1 VANKRI
7 WVWTEISSDGVHPLS
22 LELLTPARQMGSAEA
37 VVFSA
42 DAGNA
47 VETLGQ
53 HGAEVVHASVDG
65 VFEEYVVEP
74 QVATLIELINADQP
88 DAILFPSTFPARDVL
103 ARLAG
108 TLGKGVIA
116 NASSVEY
123 RDEQLIATVNY
134 SSDYTAEVTLT
145 CDTPCLVQ
153 LRRKAYAI
161 ESVGGS
167 ADVREVAPASRD
179 GGNRVRVLETTLE
192 TTEGLNLEDAS
203 VIVSG
208 GRGLGQPENFKL
220 VEDLAQE
227 LNAAVGAS
235 RAIVDAGWV
244 PYSYQ
249 VGQTGKTVK
258 PSVYV
263 AAGISGAI
271 QHVAGMGNSQ
281 RIIAINNDP
290 EAPIFE
296 LADLGIVGDALTILP
311 KLTERVR
318 SQK

>member
-1 VANKRI
+1 MANARV
-7 WVWTEISSDGVHPLS
+7 WVWTEVTADGVHPLS
-22 LELLTPARQMGSAEA
+22 LELLTPARQMGTAEA
-37 VVFSA
+37 VVFATNGSGST
-42 DAGNA
+42 D
-47 VETLGQ
+47 VLGEY
-53 HGAEVVHASVDG
+53 GASVAYVADDP
-65 VFEEYVVEP
+65 VFDQFVAEP
-74 QVATLIELINADQP
+74 HVATLVELINANQP
-88 DAILFPSTFPARDVL
+88 DAILFPSTFPARDVM

-108 TLGKGVIA
+108 SLARGVIA
-116 NASSVEY
+116 NASSISYQDGRFVASVGYGAEY
-123 RDEQLIATVNY
+123 EAQ
-134 SSDYTAEVTLT
+134 VTLD
-145 CDTPCLVQ
+145 CDSPCLIQV
-153 LRRKAYAI
+153 RRKAYSA
-161 ESVGGS
+161 ETVGGTPE
-167 ADVREVAPASRD
+167 VRGVEAVSRS
-179 GGNRVRVLETTLE
+179 GGNRVEVLETSQE
-192 TTEGLNLEDAS
+192 TSEGINLEDAS

-208 GRGLGQPENFKL
+208 GRGLGQPDNFKL
-220 VEDLAQE
+220 VEDLAKE

-271 QHVAGMGNSQ
+271 QHIAGMGNSQ

-296 LADLGIVGDALTILP
+296 LADLGVVGDALTILP

-318 SQK
+318 SEK